1 MLYVVVWLGKP
12 RLLARHGGVT
22 FRGKIR
28 IFLLVED
35 LSEVYKSSEPY
46 AKRPIE
52 GSNKV
57 TSSSISISI
66 SISGVTSHFF

>member
-1 MLYVVVWLGKP
+1 MLLFDLVSHAYWLG
-12 RLLARHGGVT
+12 LAEQSI
-22 FRGKIR
+22 RGKIR

-35 LSEVYKSSEPY
+35 LSEVYKSSEAY

-66 SISGVTSHFF
+66 SGVTSHFF